1 MNSLH
6 IFGLK
11 PSTPL
16 AILPIELTCVLIL
29 GRLVM
34 SCGKDQGQE
43 SVIVD
48 DRIDV
53 SKDIE
58 VIEEKSEDEKL
69 SEDEENKEE

>member
-1 MNSLH
+1 MNFLH

-34 SCGKDQGQE
+34 SCGNCDE
-43 SVIVD
+43 

-69 SEDEENKEE
+69 SEEEEKKEEQGKK